1 MTWSH
6 LLFAHWPVRASLL
19 RSVVPEPFAI
29 EEFDG
34 SAWIAVVPFL
44 MTGIRL
50 RGMPAIPGLSR
61 TLELNVRT
69 YVRYGPDPGV
79 YFFSLD
85 AELWAAVVGARLT
98 FHLPYFHARM
108 RLSKDS
114 DVIQYESRRRHPAA
128 PDAEFKARYWP
139 LGESCLSR
147 PGSLEHWLTERYA
160 LFTTDRRGR
169 VIRGDIHHAQWPLQ
183 RAEAEFELNT
193 MTAPL
198 GIEIPRVQPLLHFAR
213 RLEVIVWPPRPV

>member
-6 LLFAHWPVRASLL
+6 LLFAHWPVPGSVL
-19 RSVVPEPFAI
+19 RSAVPSRFVI

-50 RGMPAIPGLSR
+50 RGMPGIPGFSR

-85 AELWAAVVGARLT
+85 AEMWAAVVGARLT
-98 FHLPYFHARM
+98 YHLPYFHAQM
-108 RLSKDS
+108 RLSPDG
-114 DVIQYESRRRHPAA
+114 DVVHYESRRRHRGAPAA
-128 PDAEFKARYWP
+128 NFEARYQP
-139 LGESCLSR
+139 LGDPYLSR

-160 LFTTDRRGR
+160 LFTTDQRGR

-183 RAEAEFELNT
+183 RAEAELELNT

-198 GIEIPRVQPLLHFAR
+198 GVEIPKTQPLLHYAR
-213 RLEVIVWPPRPV
+213 RLEVIVWPPKRM